1 MITRRTVPPAAG
13 SESPT
18 LKFLTG
24 TLRRT
29 SRVCTISHSAFIL
42 ISSSAT
48 SVSVFPSALSV
59 DVGLGALEVVAL
71 ADFLARL
78 VERVVDL
85 LEIDRSR

>member
-1 MITRRTVPPAAG
+1 MPPAAG

-18 LKFLTG
+18 LKFLIG
-24 TLRRT
+24 TPRRT

-42 ISSSAT
+42 ISSSAV
-48 SVSVFPSALSV
+48 SVSFFSAAFSV

-78 VERVVDL
+78 VQRVVDF
-85 LEIDRSR
+85 LEIDRAR